1 MYGMPSKKQPRFTI
15 SYHKYK
21 TAPFRSEGHFSIVFR
36 KYFGNNPL
44 ICFNNCQIGS
54 VELVCEEAG
63 TRLRP
68 DAAPTGADF
77 STSALPPG
85 RNFAFVM
92 PRNSSLHHL
101 VSLLLAVLVL
111 TASVGLTV
119 QRSTC
124 RMSGRSTVDVLLAGQ
139 NTQRGCGG
147 LLVPSWP
154 ILKDNCCDHS
164 SHLHKLSAPAH
175 ELAAKVLVPVP
186 LLAVFTVAVVW
197 PFVVAEEVPKTG
209 GPHWFAA
216 DSSPPPRG
224 GRGLLVFV
232 CTLVV

>member
-1 MYGMPSKKQPRFTI
+1 MI
-15 SYHKYK
+15 SQ
-21 TAPFRSEGHFSIVFR
+21 TSF
-36 KYFGNNPL
+36 
-44 ICFNNCQIGS
+44 FNNCQIGS
-54 VELVCEEAG
+54 VKSEHERAG

-68 DAAPTGADF
+68 HVVLTGADF
-77 STSALPPG
+77 RTSALPLS
-85 RNFAFVM
+85 RTFAFAM
-92 PRNSSLHHL
+92 PRYSLFHRL

-111 TASVGLTV
+111 TASVGLSV

-139 NTQRGCGG
+139 NAQRGCGG
-147 LLVPSWP
+147 QLVPTWP

-175 ELAAKVLVPVP
+175 ELAAKVLVPAP

-197 PFVVAEEVPKTG
+197 PCAVAKNSPNVGAPR
-209 GPHWFAA
+209 WFAA

-224 GRGLLVFV
+224 GRSLLTFA